1 LTHAIESGT
10 FASHGFYFDLTV
22 RRCLDVLSATAW
34 VDQQF
39 QEGRFQLL
47 LQDAA
52 TSAPGTAFLTN
63 FKNRE
68 ENYG

>member
-1 LTHAIESGT
+1 MESGT
-10 FASHGFYFDLTV
+10 FASHGFTLTDGSPLFG
-22 RRCLDVLSATAW
+22 CLSATAW

-39 QEGRFQLL
+39 QEGRFYLL